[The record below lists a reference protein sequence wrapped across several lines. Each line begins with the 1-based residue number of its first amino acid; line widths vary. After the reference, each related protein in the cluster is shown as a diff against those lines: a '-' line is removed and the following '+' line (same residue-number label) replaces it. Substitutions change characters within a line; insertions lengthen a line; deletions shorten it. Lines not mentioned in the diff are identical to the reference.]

1 MKSIGVLVV
10 CLLGIS
16 GFLIGCASAAPA
28 DTSAQDV
35 EGDKPA
41 AKKVEA
47 PVAATTNPEGVQTAV
62 VAVDGKFSP
71 AVLHVKKGQ
80 PVEVTFDTKNRSCA
94 ETVIFKVIDQT
105 IHLKDGEKTVLKFTP
120 KDAGTIDYACSMDMI
135 KGKIVV
141 E

>member
-1 MKSIGVLVV
+1 MAGMRLAALLTLPLVI
-10 CLLGIS
+10 LA
-16 GFLIGCASAAPA
+16 GCGSSAPA

-35 EGDKPA
+35 EGDKPV
-41 AKKVEA
+41 AKKEEA
-47 PVAATTNPEGVQTAV
+47 PGKAVSANGMQTAV
-62 VAVDGKFSP
+62 VTVDGKFSP
-71 AVLHVKKGQ
+71 AELHVKKGQ
-80 PVEVTFDTKNRSCA
+80 PVELTFDTKDRSCA
-94 ETVIFKVIDQT
+94 ETVVFKVIDQT